1 MCPNE
6 ADTTAQPDHDTAKK
20 SVRRLQSGE
29 LFGDQREVLIEHEGC
44 CYCLRL
50 TRQNKLILT
59 K

>member
-1 MCPNE
+1 M
-6 ADTTAQPDHDTAKK
+6 DTQSQKK
-20 SVRRLQSGE
+20 EKRRLKSTE
-29 LFGDQREVLIEHEGC
+29 LLGNQTELLIEHDGS

>member
-1 MCPNE
+1 M
-6 ADTTAQPDHDTAKK
+6 DVQAQKK
-20 SVRRLQSGE
+20 EKRRLKSSE
-29 LFGDQREVLIEHEGC
+29 LLGSQTELLIEHEGC